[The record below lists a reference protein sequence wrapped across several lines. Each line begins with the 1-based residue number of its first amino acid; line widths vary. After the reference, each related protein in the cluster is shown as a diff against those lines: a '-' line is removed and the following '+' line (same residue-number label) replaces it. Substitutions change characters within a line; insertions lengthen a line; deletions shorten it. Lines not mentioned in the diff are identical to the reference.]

1 MWHFDK
7 NQRAVGILC
16 LIYGIWHFGT
26 NWTTTLISF
35 LQWDT
40 TETLSIVDLAY
51 IQAFGSLC
59 NAVGSLAIGQMT
71 DSIGPKIMFLFSTI
85 LTSIYFVGL
94 GLCRTWI
101 TFFLLQILRV
111 GYQLDSTAEMYL
123 ATVTTERE
131 RTGALMILSIPQAI
145 SMFFAPIVGSRIA
158 SYTTLRASQMICGGV
173 MPIVL
178 IPVVLFLLPTTH
190 SIPKLATAKL
200 RPQDYWP
207 MVTKNQALREGLIL
221 RALLIVAYV
230 CYELIA
236 RNFVLRSYM
245 HLTSENAEVMLACIA
260 LFFAYGGIIFTS
272 SFYEYLLVT
281 AIHTGAYAIAYAES
295 STQITGAVQIGDLGK
310 ATGLASMVQW
320 TSHFLIP
327 LYTSHIVNSWH
338 YTYAFYSSSLLA
350 LITLGYI
357 TVYTKQTNARCR
369 TLLPQLITT

>member
-1 MWHFDK
+1 MWYFDK

-94 GLCRTWI
+94 GLCRTWM

-131 RTGALMILSIPQAI
+131 RTGA
-145 SMFFAPIVGSRIA
+145 FDDF
-158 SYTTLRASQMICGGV
+158 
-173 MPIVL
+173 
-178 IPVVLFLLPTTH
+178 
-190 SIPKLATAKL
+190 
-200 RPQDYWP
+200 
-207 MVTKNQALREGLIL
+207 
-221 RALLIVAYV
+221 
-230 CYELIA
+230 
-236 RNFVLRSYM
+236 
-245 HLTSENAEVMLACIA
+245 
-260 LFFAYGGIIFTS
+260 
-272 SFYEYLLVT
+272 
-281 AIHTGAYAIAYAES
+281 
-295 STQITGAVQIGDLGK
+295 
-310 ATGLASMVQW
+310 
-320 TSHFLIP
+320 
-327 LYTSHIVNSWH
+327 VNS
-338 YTYAFYSSSLLA
+338 S
-350 LITLGYI
+350 GYFH
-357 TVYTKQTNARCR
+357 VFCSYR
-369 TLLPQLITT
+369 